1 MKYLFIFLLAGIVV
15 SCTSTDKQ
23 SSKEQATKD
32 SLNTAMLKDTANYTT
47 IQWLDSTEQNV
58 GKINQGQVIEI
69 SWHFKNAGNKPL
81 IIASVRPGCGCTGA
95 EGPKEPVA
103 PGQESVIKAK
113 FNSEDFSGTQH
124 KQVFVRSNSKTQMG
138 GEEEVL
144 SFNVQI
150 EPKK

>member
-1 MKYLFIFLLAGIVV
+1 MKYLYLFLLAGIVV

-32 SLNTAMLKDTANYTT
+32 SLNSAMLKDTANYTT
-47 IQWLDSTEQNV
+47 IQWLDSTEQNA
-58 GKINQGQVIEI
+58 GKINEGQVIEI

-81 IIASVRPGCGCTGA
+81 IIANVRPGCGCTGA
-95 EGPKEPVA
+95 EGPKEPLP
-103 PGQESVIKAK
+103 PGQEGVIKAK
-113 FNSEDFSGTQH
+113 FNSENFSGTQH
-124 KQVFVRSNSKTQMG
+124 KQVFVTSNSKTKMG